1 MVELTLAHGVTKYSV
16 MGLVQYSGGLCR
28 SNLLIDVQK
37 ACKIGKLGISLL
49 NRFDS
54 SDILPLAYVIHYSF
68 TAYYTDPIQSCGDML
83 KKNFET
89 GMSNGDTFS
98 GKNSLPSLLLDF
110 INMSCKLMLAWPLL
124 QHSCLPISTYV
135 CP

>member
-98 GKNSLPSLLLDF
+98 GKNLLTLLLLDV
-110 INMSCKLMLAWPLL
+110 ISMSCQLMSTCPVL
-124 QHSCLPISTYV
+124 QRSSLPVSRYV
-135 CP
+135 YP